1 MVVEK
6 NSRFEVLTDDGFKD
20 FEGISVSV
28 KETYR
33 LLLEESSI
41 ECTQDHLFFS
51 ITSNEWVEFN
61 DISIGDNIKT
71 ASGQERCI
79 GTEYVGVQEVS
90 DLLNVKDTN
99 SFVANNII
107 VHNCL
112 YLDEFSFVPP
122 NIAKLFWTS
131 ISPTLSTGGKSMI
144 TSTPNND
151 EDQFATIWKGAN
163 KQEDEYGNPTELGIN
178 GYRPYSAIWSDH
190 PDRDA
195 AWEKKERAKM
205 EPDQFE
211 REHNCKFVSFEET
224 LINSMVLSEMQ
235 GIDPIRMQGQVRWYK
250 EPRKDTIYC
259 ISLDPSI
266 GTGGDYA
273 GIQVFEANTTTQ
285 VAEWKHNM
293 TPIPAQ
299 IKIMSDIMHYI
310 DEKTPVNKNNI
321 YFSVENN
328 TVGEAALISINE
340 FGEENMGGIFVSETK
355 KTRSTRI
362 ARKGF
367 NTNKT
372 TKTEA
377 CSKLKSLVESDRLT
391 IYSKPLISE
400 LKVFISKGVSYEAK
414 QGENDDLVMSLLII
428 VRMMQQLKT
437 YDSGLS
443 AQMQDHG
450 DVSISPMPFIMF

>member
-1 MVVEK
+1 M
-6 NSRFEVLTDDGFKD
+6 
-20 FEGISVSV
+20 
-28 KETYR
+28 
-33 LLLEESSI
+33 LL
-41 ECTQDHLFFS
+41 
-51 ITSNEWVEFN
+51 
-61 DISIGDNIKT
+61 G
-71 ASGQERCI
+71 R
-79 GTEYVGVQEVS
+79 
-90 DLLNVKDTN
+90 
-99 SFVANNII
+99 
-107 VHNCL
+107 
-112 YLDEFSFVPP
+112 
-122 NIAKLFWTS
+122 
-131 ISPTLSTGGKSMI
+131 
-144 TSTPNND
+144 
-151 EDQFATIWKGAN
+151 
-163 KQEDEYGNPTELGIN
+163 
-178 GYRPYSAIWSDH
+178 
-190 PDRDA
+190 
-195 AWEKKERAKM
+195 KKK
-205 EPDQFE
+205 PDQFE

-328 TVGEAALISINE
+328 TVGEAALISIDE